1 MGTKPA
7 RKPLQFHLPGI
18 PWMWP
23 GSCKAAQSEWVS
35 CPACPSPGPQQEAH
49 VKPQLDVPAEPTHRE
64 KVPVKPAVTS
74 SDHGAEVEQPSTP
87 TWARP
92 DFRHPDTWPPCRGWL
107 CFMWVSG
114 AVQSVRICE
123 QVSQPPSYWTEAAA
137 RPPLNPELTHDTT
150 CLFVQRH
157 RANEKKGLTMRE
169 RVPMH
174 PPCCKWLSPSFTN
187 PHSSCRG
194 QGTGDRAQASLLFC
208 FQGGNG
214 GAEGHVMWSCRAD
227 RHVRPDLG
235 CVVVRKNGKRLRS
248 CRTHPLL
255 GYLFLWGLLG
265 FHLSNL
271 VRCTQPTTVQARQT
285 SKRGRSVKGDGFSLA
300 PTPVLLLSVTLP
312 QRPDRPCLC
321 GL

>member
-1 MGTKPA
+1 
-7 RKPLQFHLPGI
+7 
-18 PWMWP
+18 MWP
-23 GSCKAAQSEWVS
+23 GSCEAAQSEWVS
-35 CPACPSPGPQQEAH
+35 CPACHSPGPQQEAH

-74 SDHGAEVEQPSTP
+74 SDQGAEVEQPSTP

-150 CLFVQRH
+150 CLFIQRH

-194 QGTGDRAQASLLFC
+194 QGTGHRHLCCSVSREETGVPRATWC
-208 FQGGNG
+208 
-214 GAEGHVMWSCRAD
+214 GAAELTGMCARTLAVLSS
-227 RHVRPDLG
+227 
-235 CVVVRKNGKRLRS
+235 GK
-248 CRTHPLL
+248 TVKGFGAVAHT
-255 GYLFLWGLLG
+255 LFLVICFYGVFWG
-265 FHLSNL
+265 FIF
-271 VRCTQPTTVQARQT
+271 PTW
-285 SKRGRSVKGDGFSLA
+285 
-300 PTPVLLLSVTLP
+300 
-312 QRPDRPCLC
+312 
-321 GL
+321 